1 MEIMERVFFQQFSGF
16 IKLALGFSWKS
27 HHHIGTDADALNLIH
42 CLLYFLNKLARLIT
56 AFHVLEDLIRSGL
69 KWKMEKGNQFMLG
82 IIHSFQNSLRH
93 RCGFDGTDSDSFRT
107 FQTMKGIDDIQQVFS
122 LIKISSDIDSSQ
134 DDFFNSFFI
143 Q

>member
-1 MEIMERVFFQQFSGF
+1 
-16 IKLALGFSWKS
+16 
-27 HHHIGTDADALNLIH
+27 
-42 CLLYFLNKLARLIT
+42 
-56 AFHVLEDLIRSGL
+56 
-69 KWKMEKGNQFMLG
+69 MLG

-93 RCGFDGTDSDSFRT
+93 RSRFDGTDSDSFRT

-122 LIKISSDIDSSQ
+122 LIKISSDIDPSQ